1 VQDIRE
7 EHRGVSFQTV
17 NEDEAGARIDNF
29 LIRVL
34 KGVPKSMI
42 YRILRKGEVRV
53 NKKRIKPEYKL
64 QAGDEIRIPPLRMS
78 EAKVILPSANLDS
91 VSALKDAVLYENDG
105 LMVIN
110 KPCFMPVHGGSG
122 VSYGVIE
129 ALRSIRPELHFLELA
144 HRLDRET
151 SGCLIVAK
159 KRSVLRQLHEQ
170 FREKNM
176 QKQYLALVR
185 GVFSKRITTVRAP
198 LAKNV
203 LMSGERLVRVD
214 EVNGKPSVTDFKIR
228 ENFRDV
234 TLVEAYPHTGR
245 THQIRVHLAY
255 RSHPI
260 LGDDKYGDREFDRR
274 FEALGLDRM
283 FLHAEHITFTDPVIN
298 REITV
303 YAPLP
308 GDLENLLSNIRKE
321 DEDGEQHV

>member
-1 VQDIRE
+1 MQDIRE

-185 GVFSKRITTVRAP
+185 GVFSKRIATVRAP

>member
-1 VQDIRE
+1 MQDIRE

-78 EAKVILPSANLDS
+78 EAKVVLPSANLDR
-91 VSALKDAVLYENDG
+91 VSALKDVVLYENDG

-203 LMSGERLVRVD
+203 LMSGERVVRVD

-255 RSHPI
+255 KSHPI

-321 DEDGEQHV
+321 DEEGEQHV

>member
-1 VQDIRE
+1 MRE

-78 EAKVILPSANLDS
+78 EAKVVLPSANLDR

-203 LMSGERLVRVD
+203 LMSGERVVRVD

-245 THQIRVHLAY
+245 THQIRVHLAC

-321 DEDGEQHV
+321 DEEGEQHV

>member
-1 VQDIRE
+1 MQDIRE

>member
-1 VQDIRE
+1 MQDIRE

-78 EAKVILPSANLDS
+78 EAKVILPSANLDR

-203 LMSGERLVRVD
+203 LMSGERVVRVD

-321 DEDGEQHV
+321 DEEGEQHV

>member
-1 VQDIRE
+1 MQDIRE

-78 EAKVILPSANLDS
+78 EAKVVLPSANLDS

-203 LMSGERLVRVD
+203 LMSGERVVRVD

-321 DEDGEQHV
+321 DEEGEQHV

>member
-1 VQDIRE
+1 MQDIRE
-7 EHRGVSFQTV
+7 EHRGVSFQNV

-78 EAKVILPSANLDS
+78 EAKLVLPSANLDR

-203 LMSGERLVRVD
+203 LMSGERVVRVD

-321 DEDGEQHV
+321 DEEGEQHV

>member
-1 VQDIRE
+1 MRE
-7 EHRGVSFQTV
+7 EHRGVSFQNV

-78 EAKVILPSANLDS
+78 EAKVILPSANLDR

>member
-1 VQDIRE
+1 MQDIHE
-7 EHRGVSFQTV
+7 EHKGVSYQTV
-17 NEDEAGARIDNF
+17 HEDDAGVRVDNF

-64 QAGDEIRIPPLRMS
+64 QSGDEVRIPPLRMT
-78 EAKVILPSANLDS
+78 ENKVVLPSAKLDK
-91 VSALKDAVLYENDG
+91 VSALREAVLYENDG

-129 ALRSIRPELHFLELA
+129 ALRSLRPDLHFLELA

-185 GVFSKRITTVRAP
+185 GDFSKRITTVRAP
-198 LAKNV
+198 LTKNV
-203 LMSGERLVRVD
+203 LMSGERVVRVD
-214 EVNGKPSVTDFKIR
+214 EVNGKPSVTDFKVR
-228 ENFRDV
+228 ERFRDV

-255 RSHPI
+255 KSHPI
-260 LGDDKYGDREFDRR
+260 LGDDKYGDREFDRG
-274 FEALGLDRM
+274 FEHLGLDRM

-298 REITV
+298 KEVTI

-308 GDLENLLSNIRKE
+308 DDLENLLKNIRE
-321 DEDGEQHV
+321 QDGEDNV

>member
-1 VQDIRE
+1 MRE

-78 EAKVILPSANLDS
+78 EAKVVLPSANLDR

-203 LMSGERLVRVD
+203 LMSGERVVRVD

-321 DEDGEQHV
+321 DEEGEQHV

>member
-1 VQDIRE
+1 MQDIRE

-78 EAKVILPSANLDS
+78 EAKVVLPSANLDR

-203 LMSGERLVRVD
+203 LMSGERVVRVD

-321 DEDGEQHV
+321 DEEGEQHV

>member
-1 VQDIRE
+1 MQDIRE
-7 EHRGVSFQTV
+7 EHRGVSFQNV

-78 EAKVILPSANLDS
+78 EAKVVLPSANLDR

-203 LMSGERLVRVD
+203 LMSGERVVRVD

-308 GDLENLLSNIRKE
+308 EDLENLLSNIRKE

>member
-1 VQDIRE
+1 MQDIRE

-308 GDLENLLSNIRKE
+308 GDLENLLSNIRRE

>member
-1 VQDIRE
+1 MQDIRE

-64 QAGDEIRIPPLRMS
+64 QDGDEIRIPPLRMS
-78 EAKVILPSANLDS
+78 EAKVVLPSANLDR

-203 LMSGERLVRVD
+203 LMSGERVVRVD

-321 DEDGEQHV
+321 DEEGEQHV

>member
-1 VQDIRE
+1 
-7 EHRGVSFQTV
+7 
-17 NEDEAGARIDNF
+17 
-29 LIRVL
+29 
-34 KGVPKSMI
+34 
-42 YRILRKGEVRV
+42 
-53 NKKRIKPEYKL
+53 
-64 QAGDEIRIPPLRMS
+64 MS
-78 EAKVILPSANLDS
+78 EAKVVLPSANLDR

-203 LMSGERLVRVD
+203 LMSGERVVRVD

-321 DEDGEQHV
+321 DEEGEQHV

>member
-1 VQDIRE
+1 MQDIRE

-78 EAKVILPSANLDS
+78 EAKVVLPSANLDR

-203 LMSGERLVRVD
+203 LMSGERVVRVD

-321 DEDGEQHV
+321 EEEGEQHV

>member
-1 VQDIRE
+1 MQDIRE

-78 EAKVILPSANLDS
+78 EAKVILPSANLDR

>member
-1 VQDIRE
+1 MQDIRE

-17 NEDEAGARIDNF
+17 NEDEAGSRIDNF

-78 EAKVILPSANLDS
+78 EAKVVLPSANLDR

-203 LMSGERLVRVD
+203 LMSGERVVRVD

-321 DEDGEQHV
+321 DEEGEQHV

>member
-1 VQDIRE
+1 MQDIRE
-7 EHRGVSFQTV
+7 EHRGVSFQNV

-78 EAKVILPSANLDS
+78 EAKVVLPSANLDR

-308 GDLENLLSNIRKE
+308 EDLENLLSNIRKE

>member
-1 VQDIRE
+1 MQDIRE
-7 EHRGVSFQTV
+7 EHRGVSFQNV

-78 EAKVILPSANLDS
+78 EAKVVLPSANLDR

-203 LMSGERLVRVD
+203 LMSGERVVRVD

-321 DEDGEQHV
+321 DEEGEQHV

>member
-1 VQDIRE
+1 VQEIHE
-7 EHRGVSFQTV
+7 EHKGVTYQTIH
-17 NEDEAGARIDNF
+17 EDDAGIRADNY
-29 LIRVL
+29 LIKVL

-64 QAGDEIRIPPLRMS
+64 QSGDEIRIPPLRMS
-78 EAKVILPSANLDS
+78 DAKVVLPSANLDK

-129 ALRSIRPELHFLELA
+129 ALRSLRSDLHFLELA

-151 SGCLIVAK
+151 SGCLIIAK

-185 GVFSKRITTVRAP
+185 GEFSKRITTVRAP
-198 LAKNV
+198 LLKNV
-203 LMSGERLVRVD
+203 LMSGERIVRVD

-228 ENFRDV
+228 EKFHNV
-234 TLVEAYPHTGR
+234 TLVEAWPHTGR

-255 RSHPI
+255 KSHPI
-260 LGDDKYGDREFDRR
+260 LGDDKYGDAEFDKNYVS
-274 FEALGLDRM
+274 LGLDRM

-298 REITV
+298 KEVTV

-308 GDLENLLSNIRKE
+308 DDLEKLLQNIREKE
-321 DEDGEQHV
+321 GVADV

>member
-1 VQDIRE
+1 MQDIRE
-7 EHRGVSFQTV
+7 EHRGVSFQNV

-78 EAKVILPSANLDS
+78 EAKVILPSANLDR

-308 GDLENLLSNIRKE
+308 GELENLLSNIRKE

>member
-1 VQDIRE
+1 MQDIRE
-7 EHRGVSFQTV
+7 EHRGVSFQNV

-78 EAKVILPSANLDS
+78 EAKVILPSANLDR